1 MARQS
6 FYDVLCLTSNAT
18 LDEIK
23 LAFKRRALQVHPDKG
38 GSKESFHLVYQAF
51 ETLAD
56 PRARKAYDQGLQEQV
71 CPKPKA
77 RPKAGPKAKR
87 SAACKRPAGGTRE
100 TPEERQAKILLK
112 LYDLLKR
119 LPRDVRNSV
128 IESSFSQ
135 RQRVLLERWIVDLR
149 EAEREEAPP
158 QNLQLSGEQQ
168 GNLAMEV
175 RSEKR
180 PKKRVKA
187 AHVRGISVARGG
199 YRASV
204 MFDTVGVA
212 ATSSNLTTA
221 VEFLVVL
228 TAVKQKMVGR
238 SQDSDDEFQKHLQEA
253 VESSAA
259 EHGRKSE
266 DLRLF
271 FNIRQRCGF
280 FLGRAP
286 QVSSPTVRN
295 VKDVTTFRSW
305 MKPFRTSSKMNG
317 WSRGR
322 AMWQKSP
329 LYLQNQWELFQGVMS
344 KMWEGV
350 ATAAAPMKRMYSI
363 YDLHAALRAKH
374 LQQWEGRC
382 MAMEDPS
389 LRRPRRSSPPQAPR
403 KSRTLASVERLLRLW
418 RGVLARSD
426 RLREKARL
434 QALRSRRK
442 AEAKQRRRELEERRW
457 ARQQRRREQQRL
469 EALRKAREEKR
480 CRLGHDFF
488 TSRLPGGVQGNWSLS
503 ERLEE
508 TKHFHAFST
517 CQKVAKL
524 EARGC
529 VAIAS
534 CRGTQGFVSGS
545 SGQEAIAI
553 QCGFARTRQSSD

>member
-6 FYDVLCLTSNAT
+6 FYDVLCLKSNAT

-56 PRARKAYDQGLQEQV
+56 PRARKAHDQGLQQQV
-71 CPKPKA
+71 HPKPKA
-77 RPKAGPKAKR
+77 RPKARR
-87 SAACKRPAGGTRE
+87 SACKRAAGD
-100 TPEERQAKILLK
+100 TPEEGQAKILLK

-119 LPRDVRNSV
+119 LPRDLRNDV
-128 IESSFSQ
+128 IQSSFTQ

-149 EAEREEAPP
+149 DVEREEAPP

-168 GNLAMEV
+168 GNLDMEV

-180 PKKRVKA
+180 PKKRPKA

-212 ATSSNLTTA
+212 ATSSSLTTA
-221 VEFLVVL
+221 VEYLVVL
-228 TAVKQKMVGR
+228 TAIKQKMVGR
-238 SQDSDDEFQKHLQEA
+238 SLDSDEEFQKHLQEA
-253 VESSAA
+253 VESSAS
-259 EHGRKSE
+259 EHGRNSE

-286 QVSSPTVRN
+286 QVSSPTVRS
-295 VKDVTTFRSW
+295 VKGVTTFRSW

-329 LYLQNQWELFQGVMS
+329 LYLQNQWELFQVVMG

-350 ATAAAPMKRMYSI
+350 ATAAAPIQRMYGI
-363 YDLHAALRAKH
+363 YDSHAALRAKH
-374 LQQWEGRC
+374 LQQWEGRR
-382 MAMEDPS
+382 MAMEDRS
-389 LRRPRRSSPPQAPR
+389 YRRPSSAREGPR

-418 RGVLARSD
+418 QGVLVRSD

-434 QALRSRRK
+434 KALRAQRQ
-442 AEAKQRRRELEERRW
+442 AEAQQRRRELAARRW
-457 ARQQRRREQQRL
+457 AREQRRRERQRL

-480 CRLGHDFF
+480 CRG
-488 TSRLPGGVQGNWSLS
+488 S
-503 ERLEE
+503 
-508 TKHFHAFST
+508 
-517 CQKVAKL
+517 
-524 EARGC
+524 
-529 VAIAS
+529 AIAS
-534 CRGTQGFVSGS
+534 LQRTCQVECKATGPCLKGSKRHDSGS
-545 SGQEAIAI
+545 TRV
-553 QCGFARTRQSSD
+553 FAAEGCKA